1 MANTTEIYGTSIFF
15 STQYHPWIK
24 HLSDRNKWNDH
35 QLKKLWNDKQ
45 SLLFSTLGS
54 MENSMENI
62 HNDVRVERV
71 KKIYNQAQENKI
83 PSATLISLWLL
94 GLVSIQILIMIF
106 QYLIDLFT
114 VNEWVTRSIE
124 KIQ

>member
-1 MANTTEIYGTSIFF
+1 
-15 STQYHPWIK
+15 
-24 HLSDRNKWNDH
+24 
-35 QLKKLWNDKQ
+35 
-45 SLLFSTLGS
+45 
-54 MENSMENI
+54 MENI
-62 HNDVRVERV
+62 HNDVRVESV

-114 VNEWVTRSIE
+114 VNE
-124 KIQ
+124 